1 MTSIENLDSEAREP
15 QIVTVNGVAYDF
27 GTKDWTYLQG
37 KTPSSNHVL
46 QAAVISQ
53 LSGVEI
59 SPEQCMAFLAMHRFI
74 QKSEAN
80 QARPEYHGRTWESVI
95 RGSQTLAER
104 ASAQP
109 LEGPVVHAP
118 VGAPVEAPA
127 PRRARKSTT
136 TRRTRKAPAKAS
148 TAA

>member
-1 MTSIENLDSEAREP
+1 MTSIETTET
-15 QIVTVNGVAYDF
+15 QIVTFNGQAYDF
-27 GTKDWTYLQG
+27 GTKDWTYLSG
-37 KTPSSNHVL
+37 KTPSSNHEL

-80 QARPEYHGRTWESVI
+80 QTRPEFHGRTWESVI
-95 RGSQTLAER
+95 KGSNTLAER
-104 ASAQP
+104 AAEQP
-109 LEGPVVHAP
+109 LEGRVVHAE
-118 VGAPVEAPA
+118 VGVPVEAPKPA
-127 PRRARKSTT
+127 PRKRATGGR
-136 TRRTRKAPAKAS
+136 RKAPAKAA